1 LSKLKGNKDFQLAN
15 IIGAQ
20 FVAGQGSAL
29 EGLKRVSKPGCRVY
43 TGKDRISQVLNGFG
57 INIIFTSKGV
67 MTDDMAKR
75 TIRKSEGA

>member
-1 LSKLKGNKDFQLAN
+1 
-15 IIGAQ
+15 
-20 FVAGQGSAL
+20 
-29 EGLKRVSKPGCRVY
+29 
-43 TGKDRISQVLNGFG
+43 LNGFG